1 MSTPGEGAGVRAVD
15 VFVATLEP
23 RPGGRLLRSS
33 RLLAAFVAELAWGL
47 LPAPS
52 LSDVVVTRRRD
63 GVELLRV
70 EAGDPNVPGEMLGF
84 VQRQLESLEP
94 AAFLA
99 GWGVTEP
106 G

>member
-1 MSTPGEGAGVRAVD
+1 MATPGEGPGVLARD

-23 RPGGRLLRSS
+23 RPGGRLLRSV
-33 RLLAAFVAELAWGL
+33 RLAAAFAAELAWGL

-63 GVELLRV
+63 GVELVRV
-70 EAGDPNVPGEMLGF
+70 EAGDPTVPGEMLGS
-84 VQRQLESLEP
+84 VQRQLDSLDP

-99 GWGVTEP
+99 GWGATEP